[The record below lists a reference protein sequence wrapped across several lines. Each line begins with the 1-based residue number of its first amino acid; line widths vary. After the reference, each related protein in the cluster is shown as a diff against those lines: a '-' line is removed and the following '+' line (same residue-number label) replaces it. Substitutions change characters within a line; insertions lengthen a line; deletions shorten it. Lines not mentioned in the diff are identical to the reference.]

1 MSAATAVLGSKA
13 LDSKVLGGLLA
24 EAPHSAPVHHVSGYI
39 GWTVGLAIIVG
50 LIYWLMRQGWQW
62 RRTMQSG
69 LPELPVAPRHTT
81 EAVLELEGKY
91 LGTTTA
97 GNWLDRI
104 VAHHLGDRSLVE
116 LTLTGEGLT
125 VVRPASADFFVPV
138 AALRGARTDERLAGK
153 VVPEGGLLV
162 VTWEHGGTLL
172 DSGFRA
178 DHQADHEQ
186 WVTAV
191 EVLMQAHARVVA
203 QDAEA
208 QATEAQA
215 TEATAAAAV
224 STVETKEGA

>member
-1 MSAATAVLGSKA
+1 MSAASAVLGS
-13 LDSKVLGGLLA
+13 LLA
-24 EAPHSAPVHHVSGYI
+24 DAPHSAPVHHVSGYI
-39 GWTVGLAIIVG
+39 GWTVGLAIVVG

-62 RRTMQSG
+62 RKTMQSG
-69 LPELPVAPRHTT
+69 LLELPAVPRHTT

-104 VAHHLGDRSLVE
+104 VAHHLGDRSLAE
-116 LTLTGEGLT
+116 LTLTGEGLA

-138 AALRGARTDERLAGK
+138 AALRGARTDQRIAGK

-178 DHQADHEQ
+178 DHPVEHEQ

-191 EVLMQAHARVVA
+191 EVLMQAHDRVVA
-203 QDAEA
+203 QGASPETAENGTA
-208 QATEAQA
+208 AAV
-215 TEATAAAAV
+215 TAAAAA
-224 STVETKEGA
+224 STVENKEGA